1 MADVWTIDVSR
12 WQGWIDWP
20 AVAGAGVQGAW
31 IKCGGADGGYY
42 GDSRWLENE
51 RNAVAAG
58 MLYGAYYFASP
69 YPGDAAGQAQ
79 HAVGLG
85 LGRGE
90 MGSVLDIE
98 HNAHGMSPAQ
108 LDEFGEQFCNE
119 VVRLGGRAPAIVYSG
134 AYFGVGF
141 DAGHPIGHRPFWVA
155 NYGSNSPSTTPP
167 DFNPPVPAAWAD
179 TGWSAWQFSSTARI
193 PGVTENSVDQNT
205 VREAFWAE
213 LLGGAPPEEDEEMAT
228 RSVVRTKPGSQWA
241 TARLGTPIN
250 TEAYW
255 AIVEGSGAVR
265 YLYDWDTVL
274 QECFWLGIDPSET
287 WLVDDVFLENRYY
300 YEVED
305 LTGASAATASTM
317 TATGA
322 GLFAVVLVALLWV
335 GLELGLN
342 ADWYD
347 LTQWQI
353 AAIVGVVVILAA
365 MVAAFVSAQG
375 AAVLRAVK
383 SRPKPSA
390 PRYGGAHDRHPVSV

>member
-1 MADVWTIDVSR
+1 MADIWTIDVSR
-12 WQGWIDWP
+12 WQGWIDWH
-20 AVAGAGVQGAW
+20 AVVGAGVQGAW
-31 IKCGGADGGYY
+31 IKCGGADGGLYQ
-42 GDSRWLENE
+42 DSRWLENE
-51 RNAVAAG
+51 RNAQSAG

-69 YPGDAAGQAQ
+69 AVGDAARQAG

-90 MGSVLDIE
+90 LGSVLDIE

-108 LDEFGEQFCNE
+108 LDEFGEAFCAE
-119 VVRLGGRAPAIVYSG
+119 VVRLGARAPAIVYSG

-141 DAGHPIGHRPFWVA
+141 DPNHAVGRHPFWVA
-155 NYGSNSPSTTPP
+155 NYGSNTPSTTPP
-167 DFNPPVPAAWAD
+167 NFDPPVPAAWAD
-179 TGWSAWQFSSTARI
+179 TGWSAWQFCSTARI

-205 VREAFWAE
+205 VREAFWSE
-213 LLGGAPPEEDEEMAT
+213 LLGGAPPEEEEDMPT

-255 AIVEGSGAVR
+255 AIIEGSGAVR
-265 YLYDWDTVL
+265 YLWSWDQVT

-287 WLVDDVFLENRYY
+287 WLVDDSFMENRYF
-300 YEVED
+300 YEIED
-305 LTGASAATASTM
+305 LDGGASTATASTM

-322 GLFAVVLVALLWV
+322 GLFAVILVALLWI
-335 GLELGLN
+335 GLELGLRN
-342 ADWYD
+342 EWYT

-375 AAVLRAVK
+375 AAVLRAVH
-383 SRPKPSA
+383 R
-390 PRYGGAHDRHPVSV
+390 RRHPTTASTIPTGAR